1 MGEVGCVLVQAC
13 LKGNFDQDIEAM
25 KTLCPVQFFSLFPI
39 PALLQHNPL
48 HGGGSGEEVAGRGMR

>member
-1 MGEVGCVLVQAC
+1 MGEVGGVLVQAC

-25 KTLCPVQFFSLFPI
+25 KTLCTVQFFSLFPI

-48 HGGGSGEEVAGRGMR
+48 HGGVGGRSG